1 MYKVLV
7 LGPKPEAPFDII
19 PPEDGG
25 LELSQF
31 QQPA

>member
-7 LGPKPEAPFDII
+7 VLPKPEAPFDMM
-19 PPEDGG
+19 PPDEGG
-25 LELSQF
+25 FELSQF